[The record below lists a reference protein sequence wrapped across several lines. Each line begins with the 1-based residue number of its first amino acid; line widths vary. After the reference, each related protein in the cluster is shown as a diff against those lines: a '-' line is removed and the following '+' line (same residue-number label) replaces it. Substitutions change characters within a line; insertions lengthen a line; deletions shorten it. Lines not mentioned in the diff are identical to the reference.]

1 MPRDCLLFDL
11 DGTLV
16 HSAPDLAASLNRR
29 LEALGRPTLDLEA
42 VTNMVGNG
50 FQKLLER
57 ALLATGGP
65 LPEAEFAA
73 VNAAGLADYFE
84 NATAQTRPYP
94 GVAETLKALKE
105 AGYRMAVCTNK
116 PVAPSQRIL
125 EELGLNGFFEALAGG
140 DSYAVRKPDP
150 GHIQALL
157 KEMGA
162 TTHEAIM
169 IGDSSNDL
177 LAARGAGLPVVLL
190 TYGYCPEG
198 AANLH
203 PDALAETFGELPAIL
218 RRLP

>member
-1 MPRDCLLFDL
+1 LKRNCLLFDL

-29 LEALGRPTLDLEA
+29 LEALGRTTLDLEA
-42 VTNMVGNG
+42 VTAMVGNG

-65 LPEAEFAA
+65 LPQAEFEA

-84 NATAQTRPYP
+84 NATTLTRPYP
-94 GVAETLKALKE
+94 GVAETLKALKDQ
-105 AGYRMAVCTNK
+105 GCRMAVCTNK
-116 PVAPSQRIL
+116 PVAPSWRIL
-125 EELGLNGFFEALAGG
+125 EDLGLAGFFEALAGG
-140 DSYAVRKPDP
+140 DSYTVRKPDP
-150 GHIQALL
+150 GHIKALL
-157 KEMGA
+157 EEMGVA
-162 TTHEAIM
+162 PREAVM

-177 LAARGAGLPVVLL
+177 LAARGAGLPTVLL

-198 AANLH
+198 AANLR
-203 PDALAETFGELPAIL
+203 PDALAESFTELPEIL